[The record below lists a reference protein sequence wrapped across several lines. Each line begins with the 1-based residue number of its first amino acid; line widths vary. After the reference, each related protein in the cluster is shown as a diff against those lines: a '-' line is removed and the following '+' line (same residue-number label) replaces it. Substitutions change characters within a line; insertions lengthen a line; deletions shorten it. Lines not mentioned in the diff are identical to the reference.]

1 MVDSPRLAHWERGA
15 ASRPSQEAEGGRGAP
30 PACSGM
36 PAGAAPTPRLPAEPA
51 ASPSEP
57 DGLEGLYAAFE
68 RQVQV
73 SAAPPSVFDK
83 LSEQSSWTGRARY
96 GAAGADARDGAHGLA
111 ASLRPQLHQSGR
123 GGGASSSGGATRKAS
138 PPPWNS
144 PGRRHS
150 GGGSSPVRPAST
162 PPSAAPGSARAT
174 SSQALSRLAQPKSK
188 SRSPRGG
195 AAAASPERA
204 GARGSASP
212 VAGGRREGYRD
223 VGTRML
229 ERHAKKQMEMEEI
242 RAAVK
247 RQREAEEQAL
257 CKPRNR
263 PGARVQKADK
273 SRPAFERCCEWGKE
287 KEKRLIAERDRRRK
301 QVEEQEEQA
310 RTPPRAEAKR
320 KKTPRSRA
328 LAARRS
334 TGSAD
339 GKQRQRATPPAEAAA
354 AIVAEAT
361 VVEADSLLVVEPDI

>member
-1 MVDSPRLAHWERGA
+1 
-15 ASRPSQEAEGGRGAP
+15 
-30 PACSGM
+30 
-36 PAGAAPTPRLPAEPA
+36 
-51 ASPSEP
+51 
-57 DGLEGLYAAFE
+57 
-68 RQVQV
+68 
-73 SAAPPSVFDK
+73 
-83 LSEQSSWTGRARY
+83 
-96 GAAGADARDGAHGLA
+96 
-111 ASLRPQLHQSGR
+111 
-123 GGGASSSGGATRKAS
+123 
-138 PPPWNS
+138 
-144 PGRRHS
+144 
-150 GGGSSPVRPAST
+150 
-162 PPSAAPGSARAT
+162 
-174 SSQALSRLAQPKSK
+174 
-188 SRSPRGG
+188 
-195 AAAASPERA
+195 
-204 GARGSASP
+204 
-212 VAGGRREGYRD
+212 
-223 VGTRML
+223 ML